1 MKIVLVEWSDAAHG
15 NLWTD
20 RDTPMHPDPVVSI
33 GILASEDDKAI
44 ELIPSLTK
52 DYKLQQIAIPKGTI
66 KRIRRLKL

>member
-20 RDTPMHPDPVVSI
+20 RDTPTHTDPIVSV
-33 GILASEDDKAI
+33 GLLAREDDKEI
-44 ELIPSLTK
+44 ELIPTLAK
-52 DYKLQQIAIPKGTI
+52 DFKLQQIAIPKGTI